1 MPKLKIT
8 AKIYAVNDGKTSIK
22 AFANININNLVFI
35 NSFAI
40 SNSAEQPEKL
50 SVFPP
55 SYCSRGKYHPVMEFP
70 YMKNNGLYGAIR
82 NACLS
87 AYKKYSDT
95 GQSHVDSE
103 PFEAEYDIIPT
114 STEKSPQN
122 QAEYGQDILPTDED
136 VDSFDA
142 DNLSIPFD

>member
-1 MPKLKIT
+1 MSKLKIT
-8 AKIYAVNDGKTSIK
+8 AKIYTIKDSKTSVK
-22 AFANININNLVFI
+22 AFASINFSNLMFI
-35 NSFAI
+35 NSFVI
-40 SNSAEQPEKL
+40 SNTVEQPEKL

-55 SYCSRGKYHPVMEFP
+55 SYCSKGKYHPVMEFP
-70 YMKNNGLYGAIR
+70 NMKNNGLYGAIR

-95 GQSHVDSE
+95 GQLHVDSE

-136 VDSFDA
+136 VDS
-142 DNLSIPFD
+142 LSIPFD